1 MNRVLEKNEKR
12 KRTNGGTHPSERK
25 TAIYTDFQLKQA
37 MDAVTGV
44 LFRLLSP
51 CFKYN
56 HNTIFN
62 YSSKIH
68 TASIIG

>member
-12 KRTNGGTHPSERK
+12 KRTNGGTHPSKRK

-37 MDAVTGV
+37 MDAVTGM
-44 LFRLLSP
+44 LFLLFSS

-56 HNTIFN
+56 NDTTIRL
-62 YSSKIH
+62 
-68 TASIIG
+68 